1 MSSFKYEQTQ
11 VLTLIYQANKEN
23 IITDEEKKIMK
34 EHIIST
40 EPDLTVEMEKYN
52 KDKDISS
59 FIETLKLR
67 VGLTTMSSPLDTNLL
82 KIKKHRGKKRGA
94 EEKKVEIK
102 EEDIGLNECE
112 LGNSPLIMP
121 KTTKKTKQK

>member
-1 MSSFKYEQTQ
+1 MSSFKYDQTQ
-11 VLTLIYQANKEN
+11 VLTLIYQAHKEKY
-23 IITDEEKKIMK
+23 ITDEEKKIMK

-40 EPDLTVEMEKYN
+40 EPDLTVEMEDYN
-52 KDKDISS
+52 KNKDMSS
-59 FIETLKLR
+59 LIETLKLR
-67 VGLTTMSSPLDTNLL
+67 VGLTNMSSPLDTNLL
-82 KIKKHRGKKRGA
+82 KIKLHRGKKRGQ
-94 EEKKVEIK
+94 EEKKVETK

>member
-11 VLTLIYQANKEN
+11 VLTLIYQANKDKF
-23 IITDEEKKIMK
+23 ITDEEKKIIK

-40 EPDLTVEMEKYN
+40 EPDLTVEMEQYN
-52 KDKDISS
+52 KDKDITS

-67 VGLTTMSSPLDTNLL
+67 VGLTSMSSPLDTNLL
-82 KIKKHRGKKRGA
+82 NIKKHRGKKKGT

-102 EEDIGLNECE
+102 EDNIGLNECE
-112 LGNSPLIMP
+112 LGNSPPIMP
-121 KTTKKTKQK
+121 KTLKKNKQK

>member
-1 MSSFKYEQTQ
+1 
-11 VLTLIYQANKEN
+11 
-23 IITDEEKKIMK
+23 MK

-82 KIKKHRGKKRGA
+82 KITKHRGKKKGT
-94 EEKKVEIK
+94 EEKKVETK
-102 EEDIGLNECE
+102 EDDIGLNECE

-121 KTTKKTKQK
+121 KTSKKTKQK